1 MNFNDWP
8 GLREWV
14 PALLI
19 AAVLTLTA
27 FLAILAVVWQ
37 TRARAARRWKALLD
51 VYAQREIARQRP
63 REIPMKVRSL
73 PTSGNVLT

>member
-1 MNFNDWP
+1 MNSNDWSSLP
-8 GLREWV
+8 EWL

-19 AAVLTLTA
+19 AAVFSLTA
-27 FLAILAVVWQ
+27 FAAVLGVVWQ

-51 VYAQREIARQRP
+51 AYAQREIARQRP
-63 REIPMKVRSL
+63 REIPNKVRTL